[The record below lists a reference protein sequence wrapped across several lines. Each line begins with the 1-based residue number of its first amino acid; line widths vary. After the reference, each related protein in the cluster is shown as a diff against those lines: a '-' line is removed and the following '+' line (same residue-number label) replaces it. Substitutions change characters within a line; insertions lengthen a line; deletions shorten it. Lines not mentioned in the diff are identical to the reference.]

1 MAGSPIKHE
10 RNRLIR
16 EAILRGAVEGT
27 DPVEYL
33 LPYTDKLKKMALEGD
48 AESPATLGAL
58 KEIFDRVDGK
68 PSQEVISE
76 DTGQR
81 KLVDAAL
88 LGAASELLKR
98 IPAPRK
104 VVEEKVIGGGSTED

>member
-1 MAGSPIKHE
+1 M
-10 RNRLIR
+10 
-16 EAILRGAVEGT
+16 RGVVEGT

-48 AESPATLGAL
+48 ADAPSTLGAL

-76 DTGQR
+76 DGGQR

-104 VVEEKVIGGGSTED
+104 VVEEKVIGGGVSED